1 VLYRLYKPEDFIA
14 LYAIEEACF
23 EPPFCFGRRYMR
35 QLIDSASS
43 ATWIAEEDGRMAGFA
58 IVEWSEETTG
68 TIAYI
73 QTLEVAPDW
82 RVQGVGGELLRR
94 IEGSARDAGSQA
106 IWLHVHAENDAAIR
120 LYHAHG
126 YLSAGREENYYARGN
141 AALVCIKPLENEAPG
156 TES

>member
-1 VLYRLYKPEDFIA
+1 MLYRIYKPEDFAA
-14 LYAIEEACF
+14 LCTIEEACF

-35 QLIDSASS
+35 QLIDCASA

-82 RVQGVGGELLRR
+82 RVQGVGGELLLR
-94 IEGSARDAGSQA
+94 IEGSARDAGAQA
-106 IWLHVHAENDAAIR
+106 IWLHVHAENAAALR
-120 LYHAHG
+120 LYQVHG
-126 YLSAGREENYYARGN
+126 YLSAGREENYYARGK
-141 AALVCIKPLENEAPG
+141 AALVCIKPMENKAPE